1 MRYIGV
7 MKNYNC
13 TSHPHNIYLQ
23 WLIEIGI
30 IGLLLFLFY
39 LFYLFYFIFNKKSE
53 YSLISIATLLILFWP
68 IMSTGSLLKNW
79 NGISIFFIVGICLVI
94 TNLKK
99 KTN

>member
-1 MRYIGV
+1 

-30 IGLLLFLFY
+30 IGLFLFLVYLLY
-39 LFYLFYFIFNKKSE
+39 LFYYIFKKKSE
-53 YSLISIATLLILFWP
+53 YSLISISTLLILFWP

-79 NGISIFFIVGICLVI
+79 NGVCTFFIVGICLII
-94 TNLKK
+94 TNLNK